1 MVPFT
6 GTSSE
11 LIERAPPQDDG
22 EAGKR
27 FMDRLADLIN
37 APSIHP
43 LLDAQTSKY
52 ARALNATAPD
62 SITAGARRRTRW
74 AELGVGM
81 IARLPAFPHLN

>member
-1 MVPFT
+1 MRNTTCIPQSPRVVKMVPFT

-43 LLDAQTSKY
+43 LLDAQASKH

-62 SITAGARRRTRW
+62 SIVCVQGC
-74 AELGVGM
+74 GV
-81 IARLPAFPHLN
+81 